1 MIFKICIQNY
11 YPAFTT
17 QQLKS
22 YCSTCSDTFCAG
34 LLNDGEINL
43 LILWD
48 YFWFWIFVL
57 FFLLSVLLKCCH
69 QPCLWAEPWK
79 EEMNQIIK
87 KMEMFP
93 LLHSFVFDFFFFFNT
108 PQMFS
113 GTLLNVGRRQSR
125 YFPETKESKVVT

>member
-1 MIFKICIQNY
+1 MYSKLLSRIYN
-11 YPAFTT
+11 TT
-17 QQLKS
+17 TKK
-22 YCSTCSDTFCAG
+22 
-34 LLNDGEINL
+34 LLFYLFWYILCRPTQWRRNQFVNPLRLL
-43 LILWD
+43 LILN
-48 YFWFWIFVL
+48 FCF